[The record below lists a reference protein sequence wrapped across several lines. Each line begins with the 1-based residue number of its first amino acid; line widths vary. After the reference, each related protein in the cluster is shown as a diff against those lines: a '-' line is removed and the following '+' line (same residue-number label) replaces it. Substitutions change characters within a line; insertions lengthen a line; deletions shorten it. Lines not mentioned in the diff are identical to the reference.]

1 MRGRVLRAASGLAVA
16 AMCLAL
22 PATARA
28 QSFQGGLRGTVHDPQ
43 GVIPG
48 VTVTLINEKTSVSR
62 DTTTNGVGEYSFPA
76 VDPGTYTIR
85 ASVSGFKTFERKGF
99 IIGTQQ
105 FASLDVTL
113 EVGAIEE
120 SVTVTGES
128 PLIDTTTASTGDVLD
143 KKTLDSLPSVGRNVF
158 LLANTVPTVVTS
170 GDTHWN
176 RLQDQTGASLVSL
189 GGGGVRANNYL
200 MDGFPVTDITNRSAT
215 NPSIEATEEM
225 KVQLHTYDAEMGH
238 TGGGVFNVATKSG
251 SNAFHGSGYGQWR
264 PLALVDQ
271 NYFLKLQNVPKADQF
286 WRSAGGGFGGPIV
299 KGKTFFWAA
308 GEGYRDGL
316 TQNSNLLF
324 PTAAERAGD
333 FSALTDS
340 QGRPITIY
348 NPFDIDPATGQR
360 RPFAGNK
367 IPASMLNPVGLKLL
381 SYLPT
386 PDVNSDTGVPNYTG
400 QDLVKDAA
408 QQGSGKIDHHFND
421 KVALSGFYLRQT
433 SHEPNTNYF
442 RENLFAAPSYSL
454 DRVINAVTINN
465 TYVMN
470 NATVLTLRYGWNQFD
485 DNYHLPY
492 PFDAHTLGFAPAY
505 ADAIPLQKFPALTLT
520 GYGGTGFTGAQNNKY
535 YSNGFNGTL
544 THLAGEHSFKAGADY
559 RKMGVDSQQWGQ
571 SAGTFTFN
579 GGFTNSSTGAARTGS
594 PIADLLLGY
603 PNSGNIPL
611 TTPIA
616 AFTHYYSAY
625 GQDDRRVNG
634 RLTVNYGLRLEHES
648 GLMEKNNNFTVGFDQ
663 TAINPLNS
671 LVTMP
676 VDPLTGQRNSVKGGL
691 IFAGV
696 NGAPTAQGNQ
706 PAVKVSPRVG
716 TVFSIDPRT
725 VLRAGYG
732 IYYAPWNYPSPG
744 TSSYGQW
751 GYSATTT
758 LAQNPTVPTT
768 SIDNPFPTGLQ
779 QPSQN
784 SLGLLTGAG
793 GDIGYIDP
801 TKTAPRVQQYS
812 ADIQRELPGNMS
824 LTLGYIGSRGD
835 HLGFGGTVD
844 TAINVNQLD
853 PKYLALGSQLTQQ
866 VANPFFGI
874 AAAGPYAAS
883 KTIQLGQLLRPFP
896 EFGNI
901 NMTESSGARSVYNAG
916 VVQLRKRVTASSW
929 WGGNFSYTYSRLND
943 NQFGQTNY
951 YSASPGLENNY
962 EMIPG
967 SAYYNP
973 DAEYGLSLLDSPHK
987 VVLSP
992 IFQLPFG
999 EGRAFLNHGGPLDY
1013 LVGGWSISAVLT
1025 LQSGFPIG
1033 VSQSPNNIF
1042 GNISL
1047 GGTQRPNVV
1056 PGVNPVTPGDI
1067 TGRLNGNPKDNQ
1079 FLNPAAFTLAAPFT
1093 FGNAPRILDGVRGP
1107 GRNGLDMS
1115 FSKDFRTGGN
1125 TRATLR
1131 LEMINV
1137 TNTPWFVGFSTSQSQ
1152 FGSSSFGQFTS
1163 QANYSRLTQV
1173 SFRFQF

>member
-1 MRGRVLRAASGLAVA
+1 MRGVVVRVSDILAIAVACAALAV
-16 AMCLAL
+16 
-22 PATARA
+22 TGHA
-28 QSFQGGLRGTVHDPQ
+28 QSFQGGLRGTVRDQQ

-48 VTVTLINEKTSVSR
+48 VTVSLVNERTSVSR

-85 ASVSGFKTFERKGF
+85 AAVPGFKTFERKGF
-99 IIGTQQ
+99 TIGTQQ
-105 FASLDVTL
+105 FANLDLTL

-225 KVQLHTYDAEMGH
+225 KVQLHTYNAEMGH

-251 SNAFHGSGYGQWR
+251 SNEYHGSGFGQWR
-264 PLALVDQ
+264 PLGLVDQ
-271 NYFLKLQNVPKADQF
+271 NFFLKLQNVAKADQF
-286 WRSAGGGFGGPIV
+286 WRSAGGGVGGPIL

-308 GEGYRDGL
+308 VEGYRDGL

-324 PTAAERAGD
+324 PTAAERNGD
-333 FSALTDS
+333 FSGLTDS

-367 IPASMLNPVGLKLL
+367 IPASLLNPVGLKLV
-381 SYLPT
+381 SYLPN
-386 PDVNSDTGVPNYTG
+386 PDVNADTGVPNYVG

-408 QQGSGKIDHHFND
+408 QQGTGKIDHHFND

-442 RENLFAAPSYSL
+442 RDNLFAAPSYSL
-454 DRVINAVTINN
+454 NRVINAVTINN
-465 TYVMN
+465 TYVVN

-485 DNYHLPY
+485 DNYGLPY
-492 PFDAHTLGFAPAY
+492 AFDAHTLGFASSY

-520 GYGGTGFTGAQNNKY
+520 GYGGTGFTGAQINKY

-559 RKMGVDSQQWGQ
+559 RKVGVDSQQWGQ
-571 SAGTFTFN
+571 SAGTFTFT
-579 GGFTNSSTGAARTGS
+579 GGFTNSSTGAARTGN
-594 PIADLLLGY
+594 PIADLLLGD
-603 PNSGNIPL
+603 PNSGSIPI

-616 AFTHYYSAY
+616 AFTRYYSAY
-625 GQDDRRVNG
+625 GQDDWRVNS
-634 RLTVNYGLRLEHES
+634 RLTVNYGLRVEHET
-648 GLMEKNNNFTVGFDQ
+648 GLMERNNNFTVGFDQ
-663 TAINPLNS
+663 NAINPLNS
-671 LVTMP
+671 LVTLP
-676 VDPLTGQRNSVKGGL
+676 VDPLTGQRNALKGGL

-696 NGAPTAQGNQ
+696 NGAPTVQGNQ
-706 PAVKVSPRVG
+706 PAAKFSPRVG
-716 TVFSIDPRT
+716 SVFSIDPRT

-732 IYYAPWNYPSPG
+732 IYYAPWNYPSAG

-758 LAQNPTVPTT
+758 LAQNPNVPTT
-768 SIDNPFPTGLQ
+768 SIDNPFPGGLQ
-779 QPSQN
+779 QPSGN
-784 SLGLLTGAG
+784 ALGLLTGAG

-812 ADIQRELPGNMS
+812 ADVQRELPDNMS

-844 TAINVNQLD
+844 TAININQLD

-866 VANPFFGI
+866 VANPFFGV
-874 AAAGPYAAS
+874 AGAGPYATA

-929 WGGNFSYTYSRLND
+929 WGGNFSYTYSRLKD

-999 EGRAFLNHGGPLDY
+999 DGRAHLNHSGLLDY
-1013 LVGGWSISAVLT
+1013 IVGGWTISAVAT

-1033 VSQSPNNIF
+1033 ISQTPNNIY

-1047 GGTQRPNVV
+1047 GGTQRPNLV
-1056 PGVNPVTPGDI
+1056 PGVNPVVGGDI
-1067 TGRLNGNPKDNQ
+1067 TSRLNVNPGDNE
-1079 FLNPAAFTLAAPFT
+1079 FLNPGAFALASPFT
-1093 FGNAPRILDGVRGP
+1093 FGNAPRILPGVRGP

-1115 FSKDFRTGGN
+1115 FSKDFRTGGS

-1137 TNTPWFVGFSTSQSQ
+1137 TNTPWFVGFSTAQSQ
-1152 FGSSSFGQFTS
+1152 FGSSGFGQFTS